1 MNPINI
7 FILSRLQNNQIFS
20 KYEQTLAQ
28 KSEFKETKSYE
39 QQSLRSFVDYLLP
52 SGIDISDLDG
62 FYFGFTINQISK
74 EFDLLKIS
82 DDRSFI
88 LNIELKSDPIPEAKI
103 KKQLSQNR
111 YYLRHITDNIASYSY
126 ITSEKKLY
134 ILDDED
140 NLRVCGLE
148 TIISDLK
155 GFKAFFN
162 KNLNSLFIVSDY
174 LVSPL
179 NSSEKFI
186 NMQYFLT
193 TQQEEFK
200 NSILNSIRQNCT
212 NKFFGITGYAGT
224 GKTLLLYDIA
234 RECSL
239 NGLVC
244 IIHCGILSDGHLY
257 LKQKL
262 AGINIVPIK
271 EVKTNTDFS
280 RYKYIFVDESQRI
293 RADQFDV
300 IVNYARSNDKYCF
313 FSYDSNQVLSK
324 HETQCDIPR
333 KITDLKPQNY
343 NLSNKIRTNKELAEF
358 IRTFFN
364 RNFVN
369 NNYNYDNVKVLW
381 ANNSKE
387 AELMIENYQ
396 KQDYIFINYTS
407 SLYKSTDFDCYS
419 HDYNTHEV
427 LGQEFDNVLVL
438 LNDKFYY
445 SDKKELISKGHPNPD
460 YLYFKMLFQAITRT
474 REQLC
479 IIVIGNE
486 KLFMEILSIKVTISP
501 ELFVSQ

>member
-39 QQSLRSFVDYLLP
+39 QQSLRSFVDDLLLC
-52 SGIDISDLDG
+52 GIDISDLDG

-74 EFDLLKIS
+74 EFDLLKIF
-82 DDRSFI
+82 DDCSFI
-88 LNIELKSDPIPEAKI
+88 LNIELKSTPIPEEKI
-103 KKQLSQNR
+103 KKQLIKNR
-111 YYLRHITDNIASYSY
+111 YYLRHIADNIASYSY
-126 ITSEKKLY
+126 ISSENKLY
-134 ILDDED
+134 ILDDEN
-140 NLRVCGLE
+140 NLKICKLE
-148 TIISDLK
+148 TVISDLK
-155 GFKAFFN
+155 IFKKFFN
-162 KNLNSLFIVSDY
+162 KNLNSLFTVSDY

-186 NMQYFLT
+186 NTQYFLT
-193 TQQEEFK
+193 NQQEEFK
-200 NSILNSIRQNCT
+200 NSILKSISQKCT
-212 NKFFGITGYAGT
+212 NKFIGITGYAGT

-234 RECSL
+234 RECSS

-244 IIHCGILSDGHLY
+244 IIHCGILSEGHLY
-257 LKQKL
+257 LQDKL
-262 AGINIVPIK
+262 AGIHIVPIK
-271 EVKTNTDFS
+271 EVKTDTDFS

-293 RADQFDV
+293 RPHQFDV
-300 IVNYARSNDKYCF
+300 IVNYARNNNKYCF

-324 HETQCDIPR
+324 YETQCDIPQ
-333 KITDLKPQNY
+333 KISDLKPKNY

-364 RNFVN
+364 RNSVN
-369 NNYNYDNVKVLW
+369 NNYHYDNVKVLW
-381 ANNSKE
+381 ANNSQE

-396 KQDYIFINYTS
+396 KQNYTFINYTS
-407 SLYKSTDFDCYS
+407 SLFKSTDFDCYS
-419 HDYNTHEV
+419 HEYNTHEV
-427 LGQEFDNVLVL
+427 LGQEFDNVLIL

-445 SDKKELISKGHPNPD
+445 NDKKELTSKGHPNPD

-486 KLFMEILSIKVTISP
+486 KLFMEILSIKVTMEMEIFNS
-501 ELFVSQ
+501 